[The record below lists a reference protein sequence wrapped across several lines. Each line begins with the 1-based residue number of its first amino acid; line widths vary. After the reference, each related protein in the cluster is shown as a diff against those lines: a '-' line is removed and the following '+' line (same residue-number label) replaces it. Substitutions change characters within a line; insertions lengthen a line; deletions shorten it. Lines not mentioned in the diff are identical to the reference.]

1 MKTKLTAILSSV
13 FIGLFALTFT
23 GTAEATEPKGI
34 ESKEAYEMVMA
45 SPADTF
51 IVDVR
56 TVAEY
61 IFVGHPDLPN
71 GVANIPLKFFPS
83 WETNREFVPQVAARY
98 KKSDTLII
106 ICRSG
111 GRAKAAATVLNIAGF
126 DRTLYMTDSFE
137 GALDEAGHRTVSG
150 WKVNDLPYTYELKE
164 ELLYR

>member
-1 MKTKLTAILSSV
+1 MKVRIITILLTAFL
-13 FIGLFALTFT
+13 GLFAVTVAS
-23 GTAEATEPKGI
+23 TAEAMEPKGI
-34 ESKEAYEMVMA
+34 GSKEAYTMVTA

-83 WETNREFVPQVAARY
+83 WETNREFVPKVAERY
-98 KKSDTLII
+98 QKSDTLII

-111 GRAKAAATVLNIAGF
+111 GRAEAAAKVLIAAGF
-126 DRTLYMTDSFE
+126 KSVLFMTDSFE
-137 GALDEAGHRTVSG
+137 GRLDAAGHSTVEG
-150 WKVNDLPYTYELKE
+150 WKVNGLPYTYKVKE